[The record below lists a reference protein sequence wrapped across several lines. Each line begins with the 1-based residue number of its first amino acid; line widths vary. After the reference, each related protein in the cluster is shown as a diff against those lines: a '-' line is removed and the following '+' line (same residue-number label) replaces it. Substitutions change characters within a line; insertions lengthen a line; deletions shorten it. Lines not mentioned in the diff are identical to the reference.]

1 MRTVESGGEP
11 GRLSSAAHHGALA
24 RMAHMQGVANYGA
37 RFFSIV
43 SDARVVWPGMASSA
57 ELLEAGRDGRWAML
71 ALVAYK

>member
-24 RMAHMQGVANYGA
+24 RMARMQGVANYGA

-43 SDARVVWPGMASSA
+43 SDARVVWSDMASCA
-57 ELLEAGRDGRWAML
+57 ELLEAGRDGR
-71 ALVAYK
+71 